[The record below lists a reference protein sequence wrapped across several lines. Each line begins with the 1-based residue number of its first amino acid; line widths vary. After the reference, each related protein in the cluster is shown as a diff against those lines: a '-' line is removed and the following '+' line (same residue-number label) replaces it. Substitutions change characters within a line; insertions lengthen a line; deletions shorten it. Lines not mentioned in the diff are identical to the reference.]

1 MTPQIATVLIIIA
14 VMTISFFTELL
25 PLGFTALM
33 VPVLLEGTGILN
45 ASQAW
50 AGFSNTTV
58 ISWIGLFI
66 IGAVFAKT
74 SFTYRIKMF
83 VKRNTNGNP
92 VKVMVMILAACTIM
106 GLMTT
111 ATSTI
116 AALTPIL
123 FEICDETGLDRK
135 RVFKSAADVSTWA
148 CVQMLPIS
156 SSLSYFLLFNQYLE
170 GAGTDLRYGLL
181 DMTWIKLP
189 MWIVLV
195 AYYIWASRK
204 LKVDPQEISAA
215 GAGRTGT
222 ENVQKMTSYTPAQEK
237 MAVFIFVANVILM
250 VVVSFTG
257 TIPAYLVS
265 TAFAALAVG
274 LKLISQK
281 DALNSVNWG
290 TIFLIAGTLP
300 LSTAINVSGT
310 GEWIAG
316 LMQGAFPDLSNPV
329 VLATLFC
336 VVCAITTQ
344 FMNNTAVWAIFAPI
358 AASMAINLNMDPRL
372 VVAGV
377 ACGAL
382 ICFATPMAATAGGY
396 VYGVCDFKMKEF
408 VKLGWM
414 PWVLMILAFVI
425 WAPMVLNFIY

>member
-1 MTPQIATVLIIIA
+1 
-14 VMTISFFTELL
+14 
-25 PLGFTALM
+25 
-33 VPVLLEGTGILN
+33 
-45 ASQAW
+45 
-50 AGFSNTTV
+50 
-58 ISWIGLFI
+58 
-66 IGAVFAKT
+66 
-74 SFTYRIKMF
+74 
-83 VKRNTNGNP
+83 
-92 VKVMVMILAACTIM
+92 
-106 GLMTT
+106 
-111 ATSTI
+111 
-116 AALTPIL
+116 
-123 FEICDETGLDRK
+123 
-135 RVFKSAADVSTWA
+135 
-148 CVQMLPIS
+148 
-156 SSLSYFLLFNQYLE
+156 
-170 GAGTDLRYGLL
+170 
-181 DMTWIKLP
+181 

-195 AYYIWASRK
+195 VYYIWASRK
-204 LKVDPQEISAA
+204 LKVSSREISAVGNGHA
-215 GAGRTGT
+215 ETDDA
-222 ENVQKMTSYTPAQEK
+222 QKMTSYTPSQEK

-250 VVVSFTG
+250 VFVSFTG
-257 TIPAYLVS
+257 IIPAYLVS

-281 DALNSVNWG
+281 DALSSVNWG

-316 LMQGAFPDLSNPV
+316 LMQSAFPDLSNPV
-329 VLATLFC
+329 ILATVFC

-408 VKLGWM
+408 VKLGWL
-414 PWVLMILAFVI
+414 PCVLMILAFVI

>member
-1 MTPQIATVLIIIA
+1 MTAQIATVLIIIV
-14 VMTISFFTELL
+14 VMTISFFTEIL

-33 VPVLLEGTGILN
+33 VPVLLQGTGILN

-58 ISWIGLFI
+58 ITWIGLFI

-83 VKRNTNGNP
+83 VKKNTNGNP
-92 VKVMVMILAACTIM
+92 VKVMAMILAACTVM

-111 ATSTI
+111 ATATL

-123 FEICDETGLDRK
+123 MEICDETGLEQK
-135 RVFKSAADVSTWA
+135 RVFKSVADVTTWA

-170 GAGTDLRYGLL
+170 AAGTELRYGLL

-195 AYYIWASRK
+195 VYYILASRK
-204 LKVDPQEISAA
+204 LKVESK
-215 GAGRTGT
+215 GALGGRSNAKAESSG
-222 ENVQKMTSYTPAQEK
+222 EKITSYTPAQEK
-237 MAVFIFVANVILM
+237 LAVFIFAANVILM
-250 VVVSFTG
+250 VAASFTG
-257 TIPAYLVS
+257 IVPAYLVS
-265 TAFAALAVG
+265 TTFAALAVG

-281 DALNSVNWG
+281 DALNSVSWG
-290 TIFLIAGTLP
+290 VIFLIAGTLP
-300 LSTAINVSGT
+300 LSTAINSSGT

-316 LMQGAFPDLSNPV
+316 IMQNSFPALSSPV
-329 VLATLFC
+329 ILATAFC
-336 VVCAITTQ
+336 VVCAVMTQ
-344 FMNNTAVWAIFAPI
+344 FMSNTAVWAVFAPI
-358 AASMAINLNMDPRL
+358 AASMAINMGMDPRL

-396 VYGVCDFKMKEF
+396 AYGICNFNMKEYI
-408 VKLGWM
+408 KMGWL
-414 PWVLMILAFVI
+414 PCILMVIAFIV
-425 WAPMVLNFIY
+425 WAPIILNIIY